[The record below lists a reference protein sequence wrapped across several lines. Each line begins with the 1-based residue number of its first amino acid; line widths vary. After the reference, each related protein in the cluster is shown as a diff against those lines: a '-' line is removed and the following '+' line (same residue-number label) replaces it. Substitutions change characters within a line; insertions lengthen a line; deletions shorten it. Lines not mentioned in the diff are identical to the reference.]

1 MEVRRPRGGK
11 TWPRRLPRRGP
22 LACAL
27 SLLLAA
33 GCEAT
38 APDEKTAPVDEPSNT
53 PTAAYTLFDP
63 DLDDAEPVET
73 ARYGDWI
80 STTYEWAEYEGF
92 TLSQQP
98 DPGRDLCEALAHR
111 RMAGDTCTVEDGVM
125 VTRMEEFSGVALV
138 RDDTLLFASS
148 LLTEGNDGLL
158 DRSTEALRSAP
169 AATLAD
175 LGDLDEVSQADNV
188 PAEAPPRPISADDFD
203 VAEAMGA
210 VRHLAGDIGPRE
222 ATGAAYDRAARWVG
236 RRFARLG
243 YDVGR
248 QRIAVPAGSSWG
260 VAVPSGES
268 VNVIATPSAFRPDEP
283 HLIVGAHLDTVP
295 QAPGAEDN
303 ASGIGV
309 ILAAAKAASLH
320 RTRLPVVFIAFG
332 AEEPRSETDPEQ
344 HHFGSR
350 EYVRS
355 LRPRQRA
362 NVRGMISLDRV
373 GVGARVPVG
382 SANESDPVQR
392 QLLAAAGRAGVP
404 TTPDPG
410 QRSSDHW
417 SFVRVGLPGARLGS
431 TPYVGYHSA
440 QDVVSVVQ
448 PAQLERVGR
457 LVLAWIAAR

>member
-1 MEVRRPRGGK
+1 MR
-11 TWPRRLPRRGP
+11 
-22 LACAL
+22 
-27 SLLLAA
+27 
-33 GCEAT
+33 
-38 APDEKTAPVDEPSNT
+38 
-53 PTAAYTLFDP
+53 TAAALLCVGVAAVAFACTSPADPVPDQPAQGPPAASASATLGYQLFDP
-63 DLDDAEPVET
+63 DLDDAEAVET

-80 STTYEWAEYEGF
+80 STTYEWAEHEGF

-98 DPGRDLCEALAHR
+98 DPGGDLCEALAHR

-138 RDDTLLFASS
+138 RDGTLLFASS
-148 LLTEGNDGLL
+148 LLTEGNEGLL
-158 DRSTEALRSAP
+158 DRATDALRSAP

-175 LGDLDEVSQADNV
+175 LGDVDEVSQADNV
-188 PAEAPPRPISADDFD
+188 PAEAPPRPVSPDDFD

-243 YDVGR
+243 FSVRR
-248 QRIAVPAGSSWG
+248 QRIAVPAGNSWG
-260 VAVPSGES
+260 VAVPAGRS
-268 VNVIATPSAFRPDEP
+268 VNVIATPPGFLPEEP

-303 ASGIGV
+303 ASGVGV
-309 ILAAAKAASLH
+309 LLAAAEAAAVS
-320 RTRLPVVFIAFG
+320 RTRLPVVFVAFG
-332 AEEPRSETDPEQ
+332 AEEPRSLADPEQ

-350 EYVRS
+350 TYVEA
-355 LRPRQRA
+355 LAPGERQA
-362 NVRGMISLDRV
+362 IRGMISLDRV

-392 QLLAAAGRAGVP
+392 QLLAAAEWAGVP
-404 TTPDPG
+404 TTPDPD

-417 SFVRVGLPGARLGS
+417 SFVRAGLPGARLGS